1 MDFTI
6 FSLKNDWKHKING
19 IQSCLMCLTRH
30 IAMTVSSPWN
40 TWRRHF
46 YLQFIRC
53 CCKNVNNTFSTW
65 SPSHNYKYP
74 NFSKKLNVWSSHWRW
89 LTKLEI
95 LCKREPFFNFTTN
108 RNKSQYCEPLTGC
121 TWTQQIKTSVG
132 LGNLRWFRTLSGRLS
147 ESQVRAYPK
156 RFMGLWLIWL

>member
-1 MDFTI
+1 MG
-6 FSLKNDWKHKING
+6 FSLVWCAWQDTLLW
-19 IQSCLMCLTRH
+19 QSVHLETLGGA
-30 IAMTVSSPWN
+30 IAIFNLSDVAAS
-40 TWRRHF
+40 
-46 YLQFIRC
+46 I
-53 CCKNVNNTFSTW
+53 FSTW

-74 NFSKKLNVWSSHWRW
+74 NFSKKSNVWSSHWRW

-121 TWTQQIKTSVG
+121 TWTQQMKPSVG